1 MAAALCPAMPVGRPP
16 EVALSPSRH
25 VLLPLLLLALPLGAQ
40 ERFRHADWGKVL
52 ARFVDAR
59 GRVDY
64 EALAKDRADLDRYLE
79 SVRRVSPR
87 SRPDLFPDRDDR
99 LAYYLNAYNALVF
112 EGVLAR
118 GPERVSVW
126 KGGLVSGY
134 AFFVGRK
141 VVLGGEETS
150 LKRLEDRW
158 VREGFRDPRV
168 HAALNC
174 ASIGCPRLPQVPFE
188 AASLDAQLDAA
199 MAEFVAEARNVRVDD
214 AGRTV
219 TLSKIFDWFEE
230 DFLAFE
236 RAKGSQDPRLADY
249 VNRYR
254 GALPKLPR
262 EYRVRFFDYD
272 KGLNGK

>member
-1 MAAALCPAMPVGRPP
+1 M
-16 EVALSPSRH
+16 
-25 VLLPLLLLALPLGAQ
+25 
-40 ERFRHADWGKVL
+40 
-52 ARFVDAR
+52 DAR

-87 SRPDLFPDRDDR
+87 SRPDLFGARNDR

-158 VREGFRDPRV
+158 VRDGFGDPRI

-188 AASLDAQLDAA
+188 AANLDEQLAAA
-199 MAEFVAEARNVRVDD
+199 MAEFVSEARNVRVDD
-214 AGRTV
+214 SGRTV

-236 RAKGSQDPRLADY
+236 RAKGSRDPRLADY

-262 EYRVRFFDYD
+262 EVRVRFFDYD
-272 KGLNGK
+272 KGLNGR